1 MIKFLGYALDVGIL
15 LVILSL
21 LLYLAFRIYDTSY
34 FKGKRGE
41 KKTAAISAEN
51 GSKRSDTEILPIP
64 FIRP

>member
-21 LLYLAFRIYDTSY
+21 LLYLVFKIYDTSY

-41 KKTAAISAEN
+41 MCIRDSYN
-51 GSKRSDTEILPIP
+51 NILYHYV
-64 FIRP
+64 